1 MRFASLLILLA
12 AFAASNASAAPA
24 AEIVS
29 LQGKGDYRET
39 ESADWRPARVKLP
52 LEAGQFVRTTQ
63 PHSKMSLLLVD
74 QTEMTIEGVSFAQ
87 VKSPDTGARRSI
99 IEFGQGKG
107 RFQTKTP
114 TKDFKVGTPTG
125 LAAIRGTEW
134 LVEVAADGRSAFTVV
149 EGEIEISNDLGA
161 ITVGADEEGV
171 LERGKPPSKRR
182 LQNAR
187 ERVQWVSSFTVDAD
201 RYPSEGV
208 REAATAIREGDLTRA
223 RTLLNAAIGRGGAPA
238 EAYFFAADIEMYF
251 GRGREA
257 IAILERA
264 AARFPGDARVPGLT
278 ARAALFADDFPR
290 ARAAAAEATA
300 KFPDN
305 VESRLAA
312 GEVARLDGDYPAAR
326 VAFRSATRVA
336 PGDWRAWH
344 ALGQLQSERSNP
356 RSARRALAEA
366 ERIAPDNA
374 TVLAE
379 RGLVEANAYDLPR
392 AREILDRALV
402 ARADDFATWT
412 ALGYTR
418 LRSGDPQGALEA
430 LLRATLLEPRQAR
443 AHIYLG
449 ITYWQLGRFD
459 DALKEMR
466 TASLHDPKDPL
477 PYQYTAMMQSDL
489 MQPGE
494 ALAAARESVAR
505 LPYLKSLD
513 PVATDLRGSA
523 NLGAPLAQ
531 MGLEAWAM
539 KNAQDSFDPMWAG
552 SHLFLADRMPGKFMS
567 NSELIQG
574 FATDPLAFGA
584 SNRFQSLLARPGN
597 YANLAFAGSMNR
609 DEKLAEPR
617 ANVNGLFAEGRAAY
631 FAEAS
636 YLRYWPE
643 DDNSTARATSITGGF
658 GFKLRDDLGIFLYGN
673 RLAPEVRSGHADAIF
688 DSYELV
694 DGSARRFDMGAHYRP
709 SPDWQV
715 WVKGGYGA
723 EDSRLDTRSTE
734 SSLLGTVFRESS
746 FTQAPRRHD
755 FGARVLRRNFHGL
768 EVYCTAEWAEW
779 ESDRLPRARR
789 HGAQFVQLGAQPR
802 VRAAGSPRRVEELRA
817 RRALAGFAGAHPRAR
832 SRLHHLREDQRHR
845 RAARLPRPAGR
856 HQRQP
861 FARPVVPARRRGR
874 APAGGP
880 HAARRLAGVA
890 AARVALEPQADVD
903 GGHRARRPLR
913 APGRQARARARA
925 SRVGSDTHAA
935 RHGLRRS
942 PGGHQPLL
950 DPRGR
955 AQQPARQLQPRAAAQ
970 PHLQPAGERLC
981 ARGLPADRGRRA
993 ARVGPGRERDAEP
1006 QPVALRGRHLGEKRG
1021 HRTPGRQALPVLAA
1035 RALLPRRRLVLRLA
1049 LEPRREGD
1057 LPQRALRRRGQPRP
1071 ARRGM
1076 ERLGAGLL
1084 GDARQALVGR
1094 AAGDQHRREGVR
1106 RGGGPRGEPALLMR
1120 RRFAGLAARH
1130 ADALIAAAAF
1140 LVVVAAA
1147 TWISAW
1153 QALERRVFDEL
1164 TVRTAK
1170 GEVVQ
1175 PLVLVAIDEESLAEL
1190 KMRWPWPRSLHAQL
1204 IDRMA
1209 QGGAIVIGL
1218 DLLLAEPSEAAEDAA
1233 LAEAIRKAGNVVMAA
1248 DFTHFESGLLRVWK
1262 RVEPLALFTDAGAIA
1277 GLATIPLDP
1286 DSFMRRI
1293 PDEGDAFWRQVVKVA
1308 QVKAPSVK
1316 VPALPDE
1323 GALIR
1328 YLGPDTVFDPIP
1340 FHLVLKASPEEL
1352 KTVFNGRIAIVGRD
1366 VRAAPELGL
1375 AQSDLFATPFL
1386 STSGTL
1392 TAGMKVHATMVDNAL
1407 SGTWLRPLVGAGNLA
1422 VAATAALFAFLGM
1435 RRWRPL
1441 RATLAL
1447 FGIAACVGAFSGYL
1461 FVHQRTWMAVATP
1474 VGIAV
1479 LAYLAYGT
1487 RAYFEEQRRK
1497 RELQQAFSLYLP
1509 PELVDQIAADP
1520 TKLELGGE
1528 SREIT
1533 VLFTDLA
1540 GFTKLTEKHPPPV
1553 VQQVLFKHFTAMTE
1567 VVHSHRGAVV
1577 QFIGDAIMAFW
1588 SAPLHDPDHALH
1600 AVQAAIGMQ
1609 ARDGEAAQG
1618 AARAGP
1624 PGDPHAHRREHLH
1637 GDRRQHGLAQA
1648 ARLHR
1653 HGRRRERGLAP
1664 RGREQ
1669 VLEDAD
1675 PGERGH
1681 GGEAGRAHSPAARG
1695 PHQGERQDRARR
1707 RVHTQRG
1714 CGAQR
1719 ADRGRVRG
1727 LPQAGLGNGGESLR
1741 GDAGGEP

>member
-12 AFAASNASAAPA
+12 AFAASSASAAPA

-161 ITVGADEEGV
+161 ITVGAEEEGV

-779 ESDRLPRARR
+779 ESTDFLERDATARNSSSSARNPESVLQEVRDESKSFALGGRWPVSRALTLELEADYTTYEKTNDIVVRRDYLGQRVDTNDNHSRDQWSPRAGVVVRPLAGLTLR
-789 HGAQFVQLGAQPR
+789 GAWQEWLRPASLSSLKPTST
-802 VRAAGSPRRVEELRA
+802 AGIVLDDRYVLPGGKLERA
-817 RRALAGFAGAHPRAR
+817 RVQAEWEATPTLLVTGFG
-832 SRLHHLREDQRHR
+832 D
-845 RAARLPRPAGR
+845 
-856 HQRQP
+856 RQE
-861 FARPVVPARRRGR
+861 VTNLYST
-874 APAGGP
+874 
-880 HAARRLAGVA
+880 LAGV
-890 AARVALEPQADVD
+890 LNN
-903 GGHRARRPLR
+903 RPDSSNL
-913 APGRQARARARA
+913 
-925 SRVGSDTHAA
+925 
-935 RHGLRRS
+935 
-942 PGGHQPLL
+942 
-950 DPRGR
+950 
-955 AQQPARQLQPRAAAQ
+955 
-970 PHLQPAGERLC
+970 ERLRNRTFSPL
-981 ARGLPADRGRRA
+981 ASVYVLEGF
-993 ARVGPGRERDAEP
+993 P
-1006 QPVALRGRHLGEKRG
+1006 QIAGGELR
-1021 HRTPGRQALPVLAA
+1021 
-1035 RALLPRRRLVLRLA
+1035 
-1049 LEPRREGD
+1049 
-1057 LPQRALRRRGQPRP
+1057 
-1071 ARRGM
+1071 
-1076 ERLGAGLL
+1076 
-1084 GDARQALVGR
+1084 
-1094 AAGDQHRREGVR
+1094 
-1106 RGGGPRGEPALLMR
+1106 
-1120 RRFAGLAARH
+1120 
-1130 ADALIAAAAF
+1130 
-1140 LVVVAAA
+1140 
-1147 TWISAW
+1147 
-1153 QALERRVFDEL
+1153 
-1164 TVRTAK
+1164 
-1170 GEVVQ
+1170 
-1175 PLVLVAIDEESLAEL
+1175 
-1190 KMRWPWPRSLHAQL
+1190 
-1204 IDRMA
+1204 
-1209 QGGAIVIGL
+1209 
-1218 DLLLAEPSEAAEDAA
+1218 
-1233 LAEAIRKAGNVVMAA
+1233 
-1248 DFTHFESGLLRVWK
+1248 ESGLAVNAMLSRN
-1262 RVEPLALFTDAGAIA
+1262 L
-1277 GLATIPLDP
+1277 
-1286 DSFMRRI
+1286 S
-1293 PDEGDAFWRQVVKVA
+1293 
-1308 QVKAPSVK
+1308 
-1316 VPALPDE
+1316 
-1323 GALIR
+1323 
-1328 YLGPDTVFDPIP
+1328 
-1340 FHLVLKASPEEL
+1340 
-1352 KTVFNGRIAIVGRD
+1352 
-1366 VRAAPELGL
+1366 
-1375 AQSDLFATPFL
+1375 LFA
-1386 STSGTL
+1386 
-1392 TAGMKVHATMVDNAL
+1392 D
-1407 SGTWLRPLVGAGNLA
+1407 GTWAK
-1422 VAATAALFAFLGM
+1422 
-1435 RRWRPL
+1435 
-1441 RATLAL
+1441 
-1447 FGIAACVGAFSGYL
+1447 S
-1461 FVHQRTWMAVATP
+1461 
-1474 VGIAV
+1474 
-1479 LAYLAYGT
+1479 
-1487 RAYFEEQRRK
+1487 
-1497 RELQQAFSLYLP
+1497 
-1509 PELVDQIAADP
+1509 
-1520 TKLELGGE
+1520 
-1528 SREIT
+1528 
-1533 VLFTDLA
+1533 
-1540 GFTKLTEKHPPPV
+1540 
-1553 VQQVLFKHFTAMTE
+1553 E
-1567 VVHSHRGAVV
+1567 VTG
-1577 QFIGDAIMAFW
+1577 
-1588 SAPLHDPDHALH
+1588 
-1600 AVQAAIGMQ
+1600 
-1609 ARDGEAAQG
+1609 
-1618 AARAGP
+1618 
-1624 PGDPHAHRREHLH
+1624 
-1637 GDRRQHGLAQA
+1637 
-1648 ARLHR
+1648 
-1653 HGRRRERGLAP
+1653 
-1664 RGREQ
+1664 
-1669 VLEDAD
+1669 
-1675 PGERGH
+1675 
-1681 GGEAGRAHSPAARG
+1681 
-1695 PHQGERQDRARR
+1695 
-1707 RVHTQRG
+1707 
-1714 CGAQR
+1714 
-1719 ADRGRVRG
+1719 
-1727 LPQAGLGNGGESLR
+1727 PQAGKRFPFSPRERYSLGGAWFSDSRWSLGAKATYR
-1741 GDAGGEP
+1741 SERFADEANLAPLVAEWSGSVQAYWETRDKRWSVELLVINIGAKAFDEAVGLVVNLRF